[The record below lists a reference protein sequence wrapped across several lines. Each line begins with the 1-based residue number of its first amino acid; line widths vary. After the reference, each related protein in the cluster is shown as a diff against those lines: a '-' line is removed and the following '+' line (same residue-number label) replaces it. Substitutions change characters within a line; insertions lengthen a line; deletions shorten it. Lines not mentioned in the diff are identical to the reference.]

1 MMNTITLTE
10 KDIHTGPL
18 VLVNADYPVDA
29 SYETKLVS
37 VESDYADIFLNQKAA
52 TVLANI
58 FQTIDSEDFIV
69 PVSGYRQ
76 QEEQKQLYEDS
87 LKENGSEF
95 TVNMYHFPGTVS
107 IRQDLQLI

>member
-18 VLVNADYPVDA
+18 VLVNAEHPVDS

-58 FQTIDSEDFIV
+58 FQNIDNEDFIV
-69 PVSGYRQ
+69 PASRIT
-76 QEEQKQLYEDS
+76 QK
-87 LKENGSEF
+87 
-95 TVNMYHFPGTVS
+95 M
-107 IRQDLQLI
+107 I